1 MIILFSIVGFFLFC
15 GLVFVGFRKFKAYRA
30 QYNPDEP
37 EQRTSL
43 ITEEKTDRN
52 SAVDNRYSYTEP
64 KKE

>member
-15 GLVFVGFRKFKAYRA
+15 GLVFVGFKKFKAYRA

-43 ITEEKTDRN
+43 IT
-52 SAVDNRYSYTEP
+52 
-64 KKE
+64 